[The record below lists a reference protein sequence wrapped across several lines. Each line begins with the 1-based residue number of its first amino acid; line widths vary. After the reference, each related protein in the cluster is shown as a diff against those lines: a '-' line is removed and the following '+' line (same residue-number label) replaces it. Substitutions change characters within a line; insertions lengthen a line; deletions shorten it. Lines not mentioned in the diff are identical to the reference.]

1 MPDPLVE
8 FARPALIRN
17 RIVDAVR
24 DAILH
29 GRIRPGERIPERM
42 LVESLGISRSPLREA
57 LRVLEAEGLVTTEPH
72 RGARVSELSAEDL
85 RETTDVRLML
95 ETHAA
100 RLTCKALDGPTLD
113 AMAAALAR
121 SRAGRGRARAD
132 LASSMG
138 FHDVFVQACGN
149 QKVIQLH
156 AIVKRHLRRYQL
168 LAFARLG
175 RARRAAAEHAR
186 ILDAFH
192 ERDVLE
198 VERLLTAHLLHASE
212 EIASHL
218 AARTAPA
225 GARTPAGAPR
235 TPRAGT
241 PAPGTHESRRRRP

>member
-1 MPDPLVE
+1 MTDAVFE
-8 FARPALIRN
+8 FARPALVRN
-17 RIVDAVR
+17 RIVEAVR

-57 LRVLEAEGLVTTEPH
+57 LRMLEAEGLVTTEPH

-85 RETTDVRLML
+85 RETTDVRIML

-100 RLTCKALDGPTLD
+100 RLTCKALEEPTLR
-113 AMAAALAR
+113 AMEATLAR
-121 SRAGRGRARAD
+121 AGAGRGRASVD
-132 LASSMG
+132 LAYSMG

-149 QKVIQLH
+149 SKVIQLH

-168 LAFARLG
+168 VAFARLG
-175 RARRAAAEHAR
+175 RARRATAEHAGVLR
-186 ILDAFH
+186 AFR

-198 VERLLTAHLLHASE
+198 VERLLTAHLLSASE

-218 AARTAPA
+218 TAAPA
-225 GARTPAGAPR
+225 RS
-235 TPRAGT
+235 RAGT
-241 PAPGTHESRRRRP
+241 RQTRRRRP